1 MTRYDFT
8 TQPNRLDQNTMKWH
22 EAESNPELLELWV
35 ADMDFLPVPE
45 IRDAVINYAETH
57 IFGYPYP
64 SEELY
69 QSIINWEKNQHGY
82 AVDKESI
89 VLIEG
94 VVPAISTAIQAFT
107 KEGDAVLINTPVY
120 PPFARS
126 VRLNNRQLIEN
137 SLRLMAISKLILNNW
152 NVISSRMMLN
162 FMFSV
167 AHITQVGV
175 SGLKKN

>member
-69 QSIINWEKNQHGY
+69 QSIINWEK
-82 AVDKESI
+82 
-89 VLIEG
+89 
-94 VVPAISTAIQAFT
+94 
-107 KEGDAVLINTPVY
+107 INTVTSLIKRVLFSLKVLFQ
-120 PPFARS
+120 PFQQLFKPLPKKEMLFSSTHQFIHLLLVRS
-126 VRLNNRQLIEN
+126 V
-137 SLRLMAISKLILNNW
+137 
-152 NVISSRMMLN
+152 
-162 FMFSV
+162 
-167 AHITQVGV
+167 
-175 SGLKKN
+175 

>member
-64 SEELY
+64 SDELY

-82 AVDKESI
+82 VVDKVSM
-89 VLIEG
+89 
-94 VVPAISTAIQAFT
+94 
-107 KEGDAVLINTPVY
+107 
-120 PPFARS
+120 R
-126 VRLNNRQLIEN
+126 
-137 SLRLMAISKLILNNW
+137 
-152 NVISSRMMLN
+152 SSRMMLN

-167 AHITQVGV
+167 VHITQVGV

>member
-8 TQPNRLDQNTMKWH
+8 TQPNRLNQNTMKWH
-22 EAESNPELLELWV
+22 EAESDPELLELWV

-82 AVDKESI
+82 VVDKR
-89 VLIEG
+89 VLFSLK
-94 VVPAISTAIQAFT
+94 VLFQLFQRLFKPLPKKVMLFSSTHQFIHLLL
-107 KEGDAVLINTPVY
+107 VLS
-120 PPFARS
+120 A
-126 VRLNNRQLIEN
+126 
-137 SLRLMAISKLILNNW
+137 
-152 NVISSRMMLN
+152 
-162 FMFSV
+162 
-167 AHITQVGV
+167 
-175 SGLKKN
+175 

>member
-69 QSIINWEKNQHGY
+69 QSIINWEK
-82 AVDKESI
+82 
-89 VLIEG
+89 
-94 VVPAISTAIQAFT
+94 
-107 KEGDAVLINTPVY
+107 INTVTSLIKRVLFSLKVLFQLFQQLFKPLPKKVML
-120 PPFARS
+120 FSSTHQFIHRLLVRS
-126 VRLNNRQLIEN
+126 V
-137 SLRLMAISKLILNNW
+137 
-152 NVISSRMMLN
+152 
-162 FMFSV
+162 
-167 AHITQVGV
+167 
-175 SGLKKN
+175 

>member
-69 QSIINWEKNQHGY
+69 QSIINWEK
-82 AVDKESI
+82 
-89 VLIEG
+89 
-94 VVPAISTAIQAFT
+94 
-107 KEGDAVLINTPVY
+107 INTVTSLIKRVLFSLKVLFQ
-120 PPFARS
+120 PFQQPFKPLPKKVMLFSSTHQFIHRLLVQS
-126 VRLNNRQLIEN
+126 V
-137 SLRLMAISKLILNNW
+137 
-152 NVISSRMMLN
+152 
-162 FMFSV
+162 
-167 AHITQVGV
+167 
-175 SGLKKN
+175 